1 MMHRSPL
8 TVHFHYSHLD
18 TNMNKIAVLFFAT
31 LKDLAGER
39 RVVLDIEDGLR
50 VADLRSLLAVR
61 YPRLA
66 QAIGSALVSINRE
79 FAFDEDIV
87 PSGAEVALFPPVSG
101 G

>member
-1 MMHRSPL
+1 
-8 TVHFHYSHLD
+8 
-18 TNMNKIAVLFFAT
+18 MNRITVLFFAT

-39 RVVLDIEDGLR
+39 RAELEVEDGLSVTGLR
-50 VADLRSLLAVR
+50 AVIVAR

-66 QAIGSALVSINRE
+66 QAIGSTLFSINRE

-87 PSGAEVALFPPVSG
+87 PAGAEVALFPPVSG